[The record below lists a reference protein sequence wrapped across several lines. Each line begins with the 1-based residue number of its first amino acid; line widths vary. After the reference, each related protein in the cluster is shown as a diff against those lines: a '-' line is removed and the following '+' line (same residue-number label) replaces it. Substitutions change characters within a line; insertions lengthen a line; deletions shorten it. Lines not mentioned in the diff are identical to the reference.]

1 MSKVVTSVSHL
12 QMELNHKK
20 VGAVFTMG
28 ALHEGHG
35 RLMEVCR
42 ELIGADSLLV
52 VTIFVNPAQFN
63 DPNDL
68 AKYPRSLEKDISLC
82 ESHGVDIVFAPTV
95 DEIYPKDFP
104 VKQISPGVIA
114 NILEGESR
122 PGHFAGVATVVK
134 RLLDI
139 TQPTIT
145 CFGEKDFQQLAVV
158 KQMVKEQSLAVEVIG
173 VETVRETDGLAM
185 SSRNSRLSKAERL
198 IAPRLYVALQLVA
211 SELLLGKSI
220 EQSIMKA
227 KDWLKTFSAIDL
239 DYLTVL
245 KSDLSNPAPGLARI
259 LIAARIGDVRLIDN
273 LECELGVDNV

>member
-1 MSKVVTSVSHL
+1 VSKVVTSVSQL
-12 QMELNHKK
+12 KMELNHKK

-42 ELIGADSLLV
+42 ELIGADALLV

-139 TQPTIT
+139 TQPTVT

-198 IAPRLYVALQLVA
+198 IAPRLYEALQLVA

-220 EQSIMKA
+220 EQSIMNA
-227 KDWLKTFSAIDL
+227 KDWLKIFPAIDL

>member
-1 MSKVVTSVSHL
+1 MSKVVTSVSQL
-12 QMELNHKK
+12 KMELNHKK

-42 ELIGADSLLV
+42 ELIGADALLV

-139 TQPTIT
+139 TQPTVT

-198 IAPRLYVALQLVA
+198 IAPRLYEALQLVA

-220 EQSIMKA
+220 EQSIMNA
-227 KDWLKTFSAIDL
+227 KDWLKIFPAIDL

>member
-1 MSKVVTSVSHL
+1 VSKVVTSVSQL
-12 QMELNHKK
+12 KMELNHKK

-42 ELIGADSLLV
+42 ESIGADALLV
-52 VTIFVNPAQFN
+52 VTIFVNPSQFN

-95 DEIYPKDFP
+95 DEIYPKDIP

-158 KQMVKEQSLAVEVIG
+158 KHMVKEQSLAVEVIG

-198 IAPRLYVALQLVA
+198 IAPRLYEVLQLVA

-220 EQSIMKA
+220 EQSILKA
-227 KDWLKTFSAIDL
+227 KEWLKTFPAIDL

>member
-1 MSKVVTSVSHL
+1 MSKVVTSVSQL
-12 QMELNHKK
+12 KMELNHKK

-42 ELIGADSLLV
+42 ESIGADALLV
-52 VTIFVNPAQFN
+52 VTIFVNPSQFN

-95 DEIYPKDFP
+95 DEIYPKDIP

-158 KQMVKEQSLAVEVIG
+158 KHMVKEQSLAVEVIG

-198 IAPRLYVALQLVA
+198 IAPRLYEVLQLVA

-220 EQSIMKA
+220 EQSILKA
-227 KDWLKTFSAIDL
+227 KEWLKTFPAIDL

>member
-1 MSKVVTSVSHL
+1 MSKVITSVSQL
-12 QMELNHKK
+12 QMDLNHKK

-28 ALHEGHG
+28 ALHQGHG

-42 ELIGADSLLV
+42 ELIGADALLV
-52 VTIFVNPAQFN
+52 VTIFVNPSQFN

-95 DEIYPKDFP
+95 DEIYPTDFP
-104 VKQISPGVIA
+104 VKQISPGAIA

-139 TQPTIT
+139 THPTIT

-158 KQMVKEQSLAVEVIG
+158 KQMVKEQLVAVEVIG
-173 VETVRETDGLAM
+173 VETVREIDGLAM
-185 SSRNSRLSKAERL
+185 SSRNSRLSIEDRA
-198 IAPRLYVALQLVA
+198 IAPRLHEAMQLVE

-220 EQSIMKA
+220 EQCILKA
-227 KDWLKTFSAIDL
+227 KEWLKTFPAIDL

-245 KSDLSNPAPGLARI
+245 KSDLSNPEPGLARI

-273 LECELGVDNV
+273 LECQLGVDNV